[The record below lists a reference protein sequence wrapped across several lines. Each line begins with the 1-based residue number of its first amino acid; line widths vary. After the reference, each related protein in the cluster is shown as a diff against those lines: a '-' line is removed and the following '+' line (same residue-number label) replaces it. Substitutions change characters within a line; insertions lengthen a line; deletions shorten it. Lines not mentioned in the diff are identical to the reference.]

1 MTADIEIIGGG
12 AVAVDTTTLR
22 HTAARFATAGVE
34 LDDIRSRLGA
44 LQNMLLVER
53 DAAWEA
59 ASAASALSS
68 QLRDAF
74 DEADRIAAALRE
86 AAAIYE
92 FVELNAEHRAAVL
105 AGDREAVAELDAAR
119 AALRARHPDAE
130 LDAMGAEFERT
141 VMWPSDLTRQA
152 TEIGYWAGDEVGPE
166 GAIIGGASL
175 GLATLG
181 MAAAAG
187 LTGSGRISAGA
198 RLRGSPPDV
207 TLVPVAPATGTS
219 GGPTSLAAVTQR
231 MPGAGD
237 SRVRVERYTMP
248 DGSRQYAL
256 YVAGTQSAAVG
267 GKDAWDNRSN
277 AELYTGNRSASY
289 QATTAALAAAGA
301 RPGDT
306 VHAFGHSQGAMIAAH
321 VAIEEGYDTRTLVSF
336 GSPVEA
342 DVGRSTL
349 SVGVRHTDDPVAALA
364 GGGHVA
370 PVGAPGSFVV
380 EREADPA
387 AGLHDGTVPAHRMSA
402 YAETA
407 ALVDA
412 SSDPRVGGVRQ
423 VLAELGTAVEVDVVE
438 YAAVR
443 EERTVSPC
451 AAVAA
456 RCRTPS

>member
-22 HTAARFATAGVE
+22 YTAARFVAARAE
-34 LDDIRSRLGA
+34 LEDIRSRLGA
-44 LQNMLLVER
+44 LQNMLLIER
-53 DAAWEA
+53 DTAWEA
-59 ASAASALSS
+59 ASAASVLSS
-68 QLRDAF
+68 QLRETF
-74 DEADRIAAALRE
+74 DGADRIAGALRE

-119 AALRARHPDAE
+119 AALRARYPHAE

-152 TEIGYWAGDEVGPE
+152 TEIGYWLGDEAGPE
-166 GAIIGGASL
+166 GAVIGGAAL

-181 MAAAAG
+181 MASAAG
-187 LTGSGRISAGA
+187 LTGAGRIRPDA
-198 RLRGSPPDV
+198 RLRGSPPAV
-207 TLVPVAPATGTS
+207 TLIPVAPPAGTS
-219 GGPTSLAAVTQR
+219 RAPNSLTAVTQR

-256 YVAGTQSAAVG
+256 YVAGTQSTAIG
-267 GKDAWDNRSN
+267 GRDAWDNRSN

-289 QATTAALAAAGA
+289 QATTAAIAAAGA
-301 RPGDT
+301 RPGDV
-306 VHAFGHSQGAMIAAH
+306 VHAFGHSQGAMVAAH
-321 VAIEEGYDTRTLVSF
+321 LAVEEEYETRTLVSF

-342 DVGRSTL
+342 DVGRGTL

-412 SSDPRVGGVRQ
+412 SSDPRVGEVRK
-423 VLAELGTAVEVDVVE
+423 VFTELGAAVEVDVFE

-443 EERTVSPC
+443 DE
-451 AAVAA
+451 
-456 RCRTPS
+456 